1 MFFAW
6 CLVQQAVEGRD
17 EPVIE
22 HGTLAPNVDEVG
34 LVGVGI
40 ERPGAGTTTEGLTP
54 ALLISNEPSGI
65 PVEETAP
72 GDLGNVMVADEPP
85 LPEAVSQA
93 VELASDEGPIPPPSK
108 VALVPDMPVD
118 ELPPAEHVVPL
129 PVGPIVPVG
138 AGLRPG
144 ESSPVAPNG
153 MPVPTTGM
161 LPVGPIVPVGAGL
174 RPGEESPV
182 APNGIPVP
190 ATGMF
195 PETAS

>member
-1 MFFAW
+1 M
-6 CLVQQAVEGRD
+6 D

-22 HGTLAPNVDEVG
+22 HGVLAPIVDEVG
-34 LVGVGI
+34 LVVVGI
-40 ERPGAGTTTEGLTP
+40 ERLGAGTTTEGLTP

-65 PVEETAP
+65 PAGETPP

-85 LPEAVSQA
+85 LPEVVSHV
-93 VELASDEGPIPPPSK
+93 VELPGNGVPAIIPPPSK
-108 VALVPDMPVD
+108 VGLVPDMPDD
-118 ELPPAEHVVPL
+118 ELPTAEQIVPL

-153 MPVPTTGM
+153 
-161 LPVGPIVPVGAGL
+161 
-174 RPGEESPV
+174 
-182 APNGIPVP
+182 IPVP

-195 PETAS
+195 PERAS